1 MMEGLFS
8 VQTVDM
14 ENSLKLPNI
23 NAKNV
28 LRSSLVADS
37 VVPLAQFALNVC
49 LNISQMLSAKSSH
62 ASYVK
67 TT

>member
-8 VQTVDM
+8 APTVDM
-14 ENSLKLPNI
+14 ENSLKLQNI
-23 NAKNV
+23 NAKSA
-28 LRSSLVADS
+28 LKSSLDAAS

-49 LNISQMLSAKSSH
+49 LNISQMLSTIGSH
-62 ASYVK
+62 ASCAE